1 MKSILKTVILGAV
14 IVAVS
19 VLSTDADAQSSK
31 PGSSSKPSSSGSS
44 KPSSSSGS
52 GSSKPK
58 FSAPPS
64 SSPKAPPST
73 SDGGSKP
80 KFSAPGLPH
89 GSDKDKDSHK
99 PKFSSP
105 TEPTGSNKPSGHV
118 GERSAK
124 AQAAKEARSE
134 RKFVESKKAT
144 APPKPKY
151 TSPDGKEVHVRT
163 GSKDVEYIRSL
174 PSSSIKPEVR
184 HQNISVHVT
193 HHYHHPYTYY
203 TSQPVVYVGG
213 GYSSAFWWMMM
224 EWDAERRARWLYHNR
239 YNIEADAYN
248 RGVRDAQ
255 VAAYIN
261 KMEAERAARNG
272 GYVDAEFKKDPS
284 LMYTDDYVQAAYNPT
299 VVHHEPVS
307 GAAVLRGFLW
317 VMGAALGVGVLCL
330 VVYLVFYHR
339 W

>member
-1 MKSILKTVILGAV
+1 MLKTVFLGAV

-19 VLSTDADAQSSK
+19 ILSTDAGAQSSK
-31 PGSSSKPSSSGSS
+31 PGSSSKPSSSG
-44 KPSSSSGS
+44 GS
-52 GSSKPK
+52 SSKPK

-64 SSPKAPPST
+64 SSPKTPPPA
-73 SDGGSKP
+73 SDGGKP

-89 GSDKDKDSHK
+89 GDKDSHK
-99 PKFSSP
+99 PKSSP
-105 TEPTGSNKPSGHV
+105 TDPAGSNKPSGHV

-134 RKFVESKKAT
+134 RKFVESKQAT

-151 TSPDGKEVHVRT
+151 TSPEGKEVHVRT
-163 GSKDVEYIRSL
+163 GSKDVEHIRSL

-184 HQNISVHVT
+184 QQNISVHVT

-203 TSQPVVYVGG
+203 THQPVVYVGG

-255 VAAYIN
+255 VSAYIN
-261 KMEAERAARNG
+261 KMEAERMARNG

-284 LMYTDDYVQAAYNPT
+284 LMYTDDYVRAAYNPA
-299 VVHHEPVS
+299 VHDDPVS
-307 GAAVLRGFLW
+307 GTAVLNGFLW
-317 VMGAALGVGVLCL
+317 VIGIALGIGFLWL
-330 VVYLVFYHR
+330 VVYLIFIRR